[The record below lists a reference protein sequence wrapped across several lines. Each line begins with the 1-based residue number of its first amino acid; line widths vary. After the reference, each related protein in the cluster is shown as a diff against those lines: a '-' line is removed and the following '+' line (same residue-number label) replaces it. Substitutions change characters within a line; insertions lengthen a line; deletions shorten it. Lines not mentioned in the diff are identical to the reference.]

1 MNSNGEVPMD
11 NQFFRRVLLVE
22 DEGLTRIAMKSLIL
36 TSEPTLEIDE
46 AGSYD
51 AAVERLTNN
60 AYDLVFLDYQ
70 IGGEHTGMDLLHW
83 LQENERALHVV
94 MLSAQDDRETV
105 LDCVKNGAGGFISKA
120 SEEGGAVFRDALQT
134 ILNGRVYL
142 PNSVLGKG
150 GHTPQAPNP
159 GKGISIDSLNLP
171 PRLTQTLRFVLQGL
185 SNKAIARKMNI
196 SENTAKEYISDLLS
210 RFNVSR
216 RTFLIVEM
224 ARRGIEIPTAAQAAM
239 C

>member
-1 MNSNGEVPMD
+1 MD
-11 NQFFRRVLLVE
+11 NLYFRHVLLVE

-36 TSEPTLEIDE
+36 TSEPTLDIDE
-46 AGSYD
+46 AGSYT
-51 AAVERLTNN
+51 AAVEQLQNK

-70 IGGEHTGMDLLHW
+70 IGGDRTGLDLLQW
-83 LQENERALHVV
+83 LQENERAAHVV

-105 LDCVKNGAGGFISKA
+105 LDCIKHGASGFISKA
-120 SEEGGAVFRDALQT
+120 SEEGGAVFREALQT

-150 GHTPQAPNP
+150 GHTPQSPGPN
-159 GKGISIDSLNLP
+159 KGIPIDSLNLP
-171 PRLTQTLRFVLQGL
+171 PRLAQTLRFLLQGM

-196 SENTAKEYISDLLS
+196 SENTAKEYISDLLM

-224 ARRGIEIPTAAQAAM
+224 ARRGIEIPTVAHDTAA
-239 C
+239 

>member
-1 MNSNGEVPMD
+1 MD
-11 NQFFRRVLLVE
+11 NLYFRHVLLVE

-36 TSEPTLEIDE
+36 TSEPTLDIDE

-51 AAVERLTNN
+51 AAVEQLQNK

-70 IGGEHTGMDLLHW
+70 IGGNHTGLDLLRW
-83 LQENERALHVV
+83 LQEHECAAHVV

-105 LDCVKNGAGGFISKA
+105 LDCIKHGAGGFISKA
-120 SEEGGAVFRDALQT
+120 SEEGGTVFREALQT

-150 GHTPQAPNP
+150 GHTPQSP
-159 GKGISIDSLNLP
+159 GPHKGIPIESLNLP
-171 PRLTQTLRFVLQGL
+171 PRLAQTLGLLLQGM

-196 SENTAKEYISDLLS
+196 AENTAKEYISDLLS

-224 ARRGIEIPTAAQAAM
+224 ARRGIEIPTAAQTAAD
-239 C
+239 